1 MFAVAVA
8 TAILVWR
15 GDLPLWALVVPGICF
30 LVLIVWHER
39 VIRARHAVLRAIAHY
54 ERGLAR
60 IEDRWIGTG
69 EPGTRFQDEH
79 HPYAVDLDLFG
90 PGSIFELLSTARTRD
105 GEAAL
110 AGWLLTGARPATIRE
125 RQQAVAELA
134 PVVLLREQMA
144 IVGDAARIAVDTDGI
159 RDWAMQAALPGL
171 GRLRFT
177 TCAAAAA
184 SVAATTLLAATG
196 NALPLQVFFVIQI
209 VIRQLQES
217 SVDRILNIASGK
229 ARELDTLTQL
239 LRHLESGVFVAARL
253 VTLRGMLA
261 TPVSASRAIAS
272 LQRLA
277 ERYAWRHSLPLV
289 PVAFVGYAFTGADW
303 ALDAALVC
311 ASAFV
316 LFTPFLALAVE
327 RWRRLHGPHVGGW
340 MAALGEFEATLAL
353 AGYHF
358 EHPQD
363 PFPVIEDGGL
373 EQAAV
378 FDGTALGHPLVPAER
393 MVRNDVQ
400 LTAGLQLLMVSGSNM
415 SGKSTLLR
423 TVGVNTVLALAGAPV
438 RAASLRLT
446 PLAIGATLRIED
458 SLRDG
463 RSRFFAEIT
472 RIRMLSDLAAGPVPL
487 LFLLD
492 EVLSGTNS
500 HDRLI
505 GASGILRALI
515 ARGAIGLATTHD
527 LALTAVADDLAPRA
541 ANIHFDDSLDGEEM
555 HFDYLA
561 KAGPVTR
568 SNALALMR
576 AVGLELEPEA

>member
-1 MFAVAVA
+1 M
-8 TAILVWR
+8 
-15 GDLPLWALVVPGICF
+15 
-30 LVLIVWHER
+30 
-39 VIRARHAVLRAIAHY
+39 AIA
-54 ERGLAR
+54 G
-60 IEDRWIGTG
+60 
-69 EPGTRFQDEH
+69 DE
-79 HPYAVDLDLFG
+79 V
-90 PGSIFELLSTARTRD
+90 
-105 GEAAL
+105 
-110 AGWLLTGARPATIRE
+110 
-125 RQQAVAELA
+125 
-134 PVVLLREQMA
+134 
-144 IVGDAARIAVDTDGI
+144 RIAVDTGGI
-159 RDWAMQAALPGL
+159 RDWATQAAFHGL
-171 GRLRFT
+171 ARLRFT
-177 TCAAAAA
+177 TYAAAAA
-184 SVAATTLLAATG
+184 VVAATTLLGATG
-196 NALPLQVFFVIQI
+196 NALPLQVLFVLQL
-209 VIRQLQES
+209 VVRQLQES
-217 SVDRILNIASGK
+217 SVERILNVASGK

-239 LRHLESGVFVAARL
+239 LRHLESGAFSAARL
-253 VTLRGMLA
+253 ATLREMLA
-261 TPVSASRAIAS
+261 APVPASGAIGS

-277 ERYAWRHSLPLV
+277 ERYAWRHSLPLI
-289 PVAFVGYAFTGADW
+289 PVVLVGAAFTGADW
-303 ALDAALVC
+303 ALDLALV
-311 ASAFV
+311 SAAAVV

-327 RWRRLHGPHVGGW
+327 RWRRLHGPHAGGW
-340 MAALGEFEATLAL
+340 IAALGEFEATLAL

-363 PFPVIEDGGL
+363 PFPVIEDGGP

-378 FDGTALGHPLVPAER
+378 FDGTALGHPLLPAER
-393 MVRNDVQ
+393 LVRNDVQ
-400 LTAGLQLLMVSGSNM
+400 LTSGLQLLMVSGSNM

-438 RAASLRLT
+438 RAGSLRLT
-446 PLAIGATLRIED
+446 PLVIGATLRIED

-500 HDRLI
+500 HDRLV

-555 HFDYLA
+555 QFDYRA
-561 KAGPVTR
+561 KPGPVTR

-576 AVGLELEPEA
+576 AVGLELEPES